1 MTKKQGFQKKFQVF
15 FGGGGGGGG
24 GGAKMAN

>member
-15 FGGGGGGGG
+15 FSGGGGGG